1 MIRYV
6 LALALA
12 VTVLGM
18 STAALD
24 RGAAMRG
31 EQAVEREV
39 TTLEDAAVEL
49 YQQEDPDPASDGPK
63 RIVELDLP
71 EARMTIDPVDT
82 LLVAP
87 SGGHNASR
95 VTYRVENRR
104 EKTEQIAVPISAADG
119 EELDLSERTGTQR
132 LVLRLVSDPKRGRV
146 IEVSVT

>member
-1 MIRYV
+1 VIRYV
-6 LALALA
+6 LVLALA

-39 TTLEDAAVEL
+39 RTLEDAAVEL

-71 EARMTIDPVDT
+71 EARMTIDSVDT
-82 LLVAP
+82 LVVVP
-87 SGGHNASR
+87 TEGHDASR

-104 EKTEQIAVPISAADG
+104 EQTGQIAVPISAAG
-119 EELDLSERTGTQR
+119 GGTLDLSERTGTQR
-132 LVLRLVSDPKRGRV
+132 LVLRLVFDSERGRV